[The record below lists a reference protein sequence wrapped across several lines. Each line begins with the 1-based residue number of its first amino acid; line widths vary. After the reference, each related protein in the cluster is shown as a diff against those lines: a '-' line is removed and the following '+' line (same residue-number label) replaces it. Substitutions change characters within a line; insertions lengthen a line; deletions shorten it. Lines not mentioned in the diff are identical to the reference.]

1 MDNDREHATR
11 RVDSEEIVDA
21 RTWSPAQFVAGLV
34 GFLLVVLG
42 GIALARLGFTGSI
55 TGESTTIAG
64 VSATRLWAIIM
75 IVLGLILLGVAS
87 SPYRVR
93 GGLMTMGLLFAAF
106 GVIVAVEPSPFG
118 DTLGVDRTSGVIW
131 LVTGLVLVVVAWVSP
146 TIISRHRRTG
156 SVRDEREQLG

>member
-1 MDNDREHATR
+1 MDNDREQEQGI
-11 RVDSEEIVDA
+11 VSERTIDR

-42 GIALARLGFTGSI
+42 GIALARLGFAGSI

-75 IVLGLILLGVAS
+75 VVLGLILLGVAS

-106 GVIVAVEPSPFG
+106 GVIVAVEPTPFI
-118 DTLGVDRTSGVIW
+118 DALGVDQTSGVIW

-146 TIISRHRRTG
+146 TVTSQHRRSG
-156 SVRDEREQLG
+156 VVRDERKELG